1 MADGRETGDC
11 FCQFDIQVTHFC
23 FSMFTLWLLES
34 WGKQCLLPA
43 KTRLAS
49 CHNTDEDTYTTWVF
63 VGGTQSQTHSIVHVL
78 TRTQFLPEKK
88 KLVICFH
95 IHWYNTVHEKK
106 LRWNQSKKFSI
117 KCPETAVSG
126 LWANEK
132 RGGCEALL
140 WLGDCFVSSPIKV
153 EQISERN

>member
-63 VGGTQSQTHSIVHVL
+63 VGGAQSQTHSIVHV
-78 TRTQFLPEKK
+78 FLKK
-88 KLVICFH
+88 KEIGGL
-95 IHWYNTVHEKK
+95 
-106 LRWNQSKKFSI
+106 FSYI
-117 KCPETAVSG
+117 ILQHCTWEEVKMKP
-126 LWANEK
+126 K
-132 RGGCEALL
+132 Q
-140 WLGDCFVSSPIKV
+140 KV
-153 EQISERN
+153 FY